1 MKKAI
6 HLTLADSI
14 CDLRSRKIKTV
25 FFDQINTLLDWNK
38 ISSLIDNYYIKGK
51 SASGSPSYDGLLL
64 FKMCLLQ
71 TWWNIADNP
80 GSTNFL
86 KLNI

>member
-25 FFDQINTLLDWNK
+25 FFDQINTLLDWKK
-38 ISSLIDNYYIKGK
+38 ISFLIDNDYIYKGEK
-51 SASGSPSYDGLLL
+51 SLMKHNVKA
-64 FKMCLLQ
+64 
-71 TWWNIADNP
+71 
-80 GSTNFL
+80 
-86 KLNI
+86 